1 MFHINL
7 AWNSAKQLQ
16 NRTSGKEQTCSNE
29 AVITQSPGHANS
41 CCNVLW
47 LLLLAELAD
56 LRHWSDFNT
65 MIINYHILSLS
76 SAFCNPL
83 GLSRVLSPIAQT
95 WLVCQDA
102 IQAIL
107 SSPSQHH
114 KRWNTTKKTRCSS
127 VTASFVHCISTPGFL
142 QIASNCAYTLAL
154 YFSRKCFCVLCAIF
168 CHQFARC
175 LFVAA

>member
-56 LRHWSDFNT
+56 LQRNIKVTSTQWSST
-65 MIINYHILSLS
+65 ITYYHFHLLS
-76 SAFCNPL
+76 
-83 GLSRVLSPIAQT
+83 
-95 WLVCQDA
+95 
-102 IQAIL
+102 AIL
-107 SSPSQHH
+107 WVCHVSYRLLPKPDWSARMLSKQSWVPQSQHH
-114 KRWNTTKKTRCSS
+114 KRWNTTKKARCSS
-127 VTASFVHCISTPGFL
+127 VTTSFVHCISTPGFL

-154 YFSRKCFCVLCAIF
+154 YFSRCVIF